1 MTPIDT
7 ATVLTHYM
15 GRHIARLGRMP
26 RKRDLDPALVNG
38 LIQSAGNAEA
48 AVHVLD
54 AWFDSPDAW
63 YEREGFALATLC
75 GVAMSRLSALGEIE
89 PAGGMTP
96 EAQLARKLAVAV
108 FLEPE
113 LRVVRLEKSGPSVL
127 RFCRPQGRD
136 GQQERVEE

>member
-1 MTPIDT
+1 MTPSDT
-7 ATVLTHYM
+7 AIVLTHYM
-15 GRHIARLGRMP
+15 GQHIARLGRMP
-26 RKRDLDPALVNG
+26 RKRGLDPALVNA

-54 AWFDSPDAW
+54 AWFDSTDPW
-63 YEREGFALATLC
+63 YAQHGFALEMLC
-75 GVAMSRLSALGEIE
+75 GVAMTRLFAQEDIE

-96 EAQLARKLAVAV
+96 GAQLARKLAVAV
-108 FLEPE
+108 FLKPE
-113 LRVVRLEKSGPSVL
+113 LRVVRSENGGPSVL